1 MRSRGQEPYIAFTL
15 ENIMKEAGF
24 DFITSIQRDTY
35 LGMLCLLE
43 SIFLAHKDDDLQISP
58 IH

>member
-35 LGMLCLLE
+35 LGLFALFTRVNLFSSQGC
-43 SIFLAHKDDDLQISP
+43 
-58 IH
+58 